1 MKKTCPDVNHGLYVR
16 RLSSTTAS
24 IGFCCLGG
32 TINTVE
38 EIDFKQDRK
47 LVSLRNKFAVDP
59 ESVRE
64 CGNCWYVENNGGQ
77 SRRQGMI
84 NWYQDRNISTTED
97 PSLVNLD
104 YNTENVCNLQC
115 LTCSPMFSSSWVP
128 LAKKMG
134 LPTSEKQSPH
144 AKNNQSILDL
154 DLSNVRRVYFNGGE
168 PFLTGDHEFI
178 LSKINEQNGLGEV
191 DVQYNTNGTVIPSE
205 ATFELWDKA
214 RLVKIMLSVDAIGD
228 AFDFIR
234 APAKWEQVIKT
245 VETITTR
252 NPHVMIDVTFTM
264 GLHNIFYLDDTLSWF
279 ETGLPNKLGDPTL
292 FNLQP
297 VGASSYGGKVL
308 SLDNLPDSAR
318 ITALKSLT
326 LAKTYSFWPM
336 IETMLTQPIIGSIED
351 AIKYL
356 DGISEHRRV
365 HWSLPLSRL
374 YDTINLR

>member
-1 MKKTCPDVNHGLYVR
+1 MKKTCPDINHGLYVR
-16 RLSSTTAS
+16 RLSPTTAS
-24 IGFCCLGG
+24 IGFCCLSDTGE
-32 TINTVE
+32 TVE
-38 EIDFKQDRK
+38 KIDFNHDHK
-47 LVSLRNKFAVDP
+47 LVSLRDKFAIDP

-64 CGNCWYVENNGGQ
+64 CGNCWYAENNGGH

-84 NWYQDRNISTTED
+84 NWYRDRNITTTDE
-97 PSLVNLD
+97 PKLVNLD

-115 LTCSPMFSSSWVP
+115 LTCSPKFSSAWIP

-144 AKNNQSILDL
+144 AKNNQSILEL
-154 DLSNVRRVYFNGGE
+154 DLSNIRRVYFNGGE

-191 DVQYNTNGTVIPSE
+191 DIQYNTNGTVIPSDT
-205 ATFELWDKA
+205 TFELWDKA

-228 AFDFIR
+228 AFNFIR
-234 APAKWEQVIKT
+234 APGKWEQVINT
-245 VETITTR
+245 VETITNR

-264 GLHNIFYLDDTLSWF
+264 GLHNIFYLDDTLNWF
-279 ETGLPNKLGDPTL
+279 EKELHNKLGDPKL

-297 VGASSYGGKVL
+297 VGAFSYSGKVL
-308 SLDNLPDSAR
+308 SLVNLPDSAR
-318 ITALKSLT
+318 ATVRESLT

-336 IETMLTQPIIGSIED
+336 IENMLTQPATGSIED

-356 DGISEHRRV
+356 DDISEHRGV

-374 YDTINLR
+374 YDAINHR